1 MAAGAMEFGAS
12 TLRAM
17 ERKARG
23 VKVTPHGRRG
33 AMAARAVRDAWAW
46 LTGTAYRPERHY
58 MRGGRAAAAGR

>member
-1 MAAGAMEFGAS
+1 MATGAMEFGAS

-17 ERKARG
+17 EGEARG
-23 VKVTPHGRRG
+23 PRVTPRRRG

-58 MRGGRAAAAGR
+58 MRGGRAAAIGR